1 MGCEQLK
8 LIVAF
13 TRIAVLARGINTN
26 RDTQKFVF

>member
-26 RDTQKFVF
+26 RDKVCQ